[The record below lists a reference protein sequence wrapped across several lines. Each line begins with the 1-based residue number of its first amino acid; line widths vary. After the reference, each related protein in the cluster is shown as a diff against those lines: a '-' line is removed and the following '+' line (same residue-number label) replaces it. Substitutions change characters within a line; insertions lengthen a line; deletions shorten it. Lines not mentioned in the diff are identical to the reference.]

1 METITDRRNSMNLR
15 PVQKDFFR
23 FSSKIG
29 KQKLVIE
36 LDSDATLDDITES
49 FRNFLNASGYTYV
62 DKVEVISSHDNE
74 STDDEDIPF

>member
-1 METITDRRNSMNLR
+1 MNIR

-36 LDSDATLDDITES
+36 LDSDATLDEITES
-49 FRNFLNASGYTYV
+49 FRSFLNASGYTYV
-62 DKVEVISSHDNE
+62 DKVDVISSHDNE
-74 STDDEDIPF
+74 SIDDEDIPF

>member
-1 METITDRRNSMNLR
+1 MNIR
-15 PVQKDFFR
+15 PVQRDFFR

-49 FRNFLNASGYTYV
+49 FRSFLNASGYTYV
-62 DKVEVISSHDNE
+62 DKVEVISTHDTE
-74 STDDEDIPF
+74 LPPEDEDIPF

>member
-15 PVQKDFFR
+15 PVQRDFFR

-49 FRNFLNASGYTYV
+49 FRSFLNASGYTYV
-62 DKVEVISSHDNE
+62 DKVEVSTSHDNE
-74 STDDEDIPF
+74 SNDDEDIPF